1 MAYAS
6 TVPATA
12 IGVGVASGL
21 TALGLMIWQVLE
33 DHALAFTADAA
44 AVVLATTAACMV
56 LTAFE
61 ATLPAL
67 GGSQPLF
74 SVLVIATGLVAT
86 FAQTAILAVA
96 AANQLSYGLA
106 AGVQL
111 AQLVA
116 NAMMLAIIF
125 SGIGAR
131 GGAYGALV
139 P

>member
-6 TVPATA
+6 TVPTAA
-12 IGVGVASGL
+12 IGVGMASGV
-21 TALGLMIWQVLE
+21 TALGLMIAQVLE
-33 DHALAFTADAA
+33 DHALAFLDDA
-44 AVVLATTAACMV
+44 AVVVLVTTAVCMV

-61 ATLPAL
+61 ALMPFL
-67 GGSQPLF
+67 GGSQPLYSIF
-74 SVLVIATGLVAT
+74 VISTGLVAT

-96 AANQLSYGLA
+96 AANELSYGLA
-106 AGVQL
+106 AGVQV

-125 SGIGAR
+125 SKIVR
-131 GGAYGALV
+131 DDYRMLS